1 MTTTRFLASLALA
14 LLTPPAEL
22 HAQATAL
29 LDSILIANS
38 RVLRLDHGALA
49 GDGATFLLNEASRSQ
64 FVALGEQHNATEIPE
79 FTTALFRALQQSAG
93 YQYFADEQ
101 DPITLRYVS
110 SKPVRGDRDSVLAF
124 ARRYQ
129 HAFTFMSDQE
139 LGMLSDIARASRGGG
154 NPLWGCDQAFGAT
167 HILDRLIPNV
177 TSVEARK
184 IATSLRDWAREK
196 ERVRDLGK
204 YHFMAVEPKS
214 DSFARLVVAGR
225 ETPGAEAAFLTR
237 ALVVSDR
244 IYRNY
249 RERNNYEN
257 GYEREQYMKER
268 FLDEYRRALAAD
280 KSLPKVVLKFGHWH
294 VFRGEGPSNLQTLGN
309 FVSEFATANDSRS
322 FHIAIFPYG
331 DPGGYG
337 DITKWTPRAPYVLAR
352 GAAPSQW
359 TIVDLRPLR
368 RFYSAVTKGMS
379 PDEQDAFRR
388 WVYGFDAALYMGRM
402 HQATFTLNPGV
413 AY

>member
-1 MTTTRFLASLALA
+1 MTLSRLVSALALA
-14 LLTPPAEL
+14 TLTARAEL
-22 HAQATAL
+22 QGQPTPL

-38 RVLRLDHGALA
+38 RVLRLDHGALT
-49 GDGATFLLNEASRSQ
+49 GDGAIFLLNEASRSQ

-93 YQYFADEQ
+93 YQYLADEQ

-139 LGMLSDIARASRGGG
+139 LAMLSDIARASRGGG
-154 NPLWGCDQAFGAT
+154 NPLRGCDQAFGAT
-167 HILDRLIPNV
+167 HILDRVIPTV
-177 TSVEARK
+177 TSAEARAL
-184 IATSLRDWAREK
+184 ATSLRDWTREK
-196 ERVRDLGK
+196 ERVRDLSK
-204 YHFMAVEPKS
+204 YHFMAIEPKS
-214 DSFARLVVAGR
+214 DSFARLVAAGR

-249 RERNNYEN
+249 REHNNYEN

-268 FLDEYRRALAAD
+268 FLDEYRRALSAD
-280 KSLPKVVLKFGHWH
+280 QAPPRVVLKFGHWH

-337 DITKWTPRAPYVLAR
+337 DITTWTPRAPFLLAR

-368 RFYSAVTKGMS
+368 RVYSTVTKGMS
-379 PDEQDAFRR
+379 PEEQDAFRR
-388 WVYGFDAALYMGRM
+388 WVYGFDAALYVGRM
-402 HQATFTLNPGV
+402 RQATFKLNPGV